1 VRRYGLWLVALL
13 TTIGAGALAQEE
25 APPLEQVPPEE
36 QLPLGVP
43 PQEDVP
49 AERRVAPP
57 EVAPPEDVLRGETVL
72 SRPRLDYDPI
82 GMRVGSFLVYP
93 DLDIQETYENN
104 IFASERGHVG
114 DLITSM
120 IPSVDVRSDWNVHA
134 LDFHADSSV
143 NKYANNGRAD
153 FTDFTATTGGRLDIY
168 HDARMFGGA
177 GFLDRHESFA
187 SPNNVFG
194 NKSPVEYQDY
204 TGSIAGE
211 KEFDRLSLRLDGNYD
226 AYRYNNAA
234 TIGGGTIRES
244 LRNYD
249 DKRVALRTGY
259 ELAPLRQVYVSGG
272 YDWRSYQSVPDITGV
287 DRNSTGYQAALGAV
301 YDLTGI
307 MFADVFAGYR
317 EQDYEAV
324 QLAAIK
330 GPTGGAR
337 LTWNVTPLTT
347 ITGGVVRTIEETDIA
362 NSSGFFATRGDL
374 RVDHELLRNLL
385 LDATLGYER
394 DDFKGIGRGDDYY
407 IAGVGAKYLID
418 RNFWVLAGYNYANR
432 SSNQRGN
439 SFQDHLVFVRLSAH
453 L

>member
-1 VRRYGLWLVALL
+1 MRRHGLWLVALL
-13 TTIGAGALAQEE
+13 TTIGAGALAQE
-25 APPLEQVPPEE
+25 ATPPEE
-36 QLPLGVP
+36 QVPGVP
-43 PQEDVP
+43 PQEEAP
-49 AERRVAPP
+49 AQPRVAPLE
-57 EVAPPEDVLRGETVL
+57 EVPRGETVL
-72 SRPRLDYDPI
+72 NRPRPDYDPI
-82 GMRVGSFLVYP
+82 GVRAGGFIVYP
-93 DLDIQETYENN
+93 DLDVQETYENN

-120 IPSVDVRSDWNVHA
+120 IPRVDVRSNWNVHA
-134 LDFHADSSV
+134 LDFYADSRV
-143 NKYANNGRAD
+143 NKYANNDRAD
-153 FTDFTATTGGRLDIY
+153 FTDYTATTDGRLDIY
-168 HDARMFGGA
+168 HDARMYGGA

-204 TGSIAGE
+204 TGNIAGE

-234 TIGGGTIRES
+234 TIGGGTIREW

-249 DKRVALRTGY
+249 DKRVTLKTGY

-307 MFADVFAGYR
+307 IFADVFAGYR
-317 EQDYEAV
+317 EQDYRAV

-330 GPTGGAR
+330 GPTGGAK

-347 ITGGVVRTIEETDIA
+347 ITGGVTRTVEETDIA
-362 NSSGFFATRGDL
+362 NSSGYFATRGDL
-374 RVDHELLRNLL
+374 RADHELLRNLL
-385 LDATLGYER
+385 LDAAAGYER
-394 DDFKGIGRGDDYY
+394 DDFKGIGRSDDYY
-407 IAGVGAKYLID
+407 LAGVGARYLID
-418 RNFWVLAGYNYANR
+418 RNFWVSAGYNYTNR
-432 SSNQRGN
+432 SSNQGN
-439 SFQDHLVFVRLSAH
+439 LSFQDHLVFVRLSAH